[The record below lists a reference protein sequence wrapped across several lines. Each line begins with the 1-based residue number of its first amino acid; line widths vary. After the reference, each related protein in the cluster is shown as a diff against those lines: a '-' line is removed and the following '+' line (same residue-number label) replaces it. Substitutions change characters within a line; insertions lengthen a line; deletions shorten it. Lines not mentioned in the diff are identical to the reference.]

1 VIRIPPRVLY
11 PIAIKPTHSR
21 AQVCSPAP
29 PLVYSLPA
37 IPPCTARDHQQPSS
51 RRSISALGDSLS
63 DTIPPPRIGILAGR
77 NLHVCAITKATSSS
91 SSHCRHRLPGD
102 PSVPQS
108 LSLSRSLLALSVLR
122 TEFVPPS
129 LPRPS
134 SRGLSFA
141 NSIPLI
147 MQSSQISVISS

>member
-51 RRSISALGDSLS
+51 RRSISANWVIPYPIQFRLPASEFSQDEICMYALS
-63 DTIPPPRIGILAGR
+63 PRPPPPPPPIA
-77 NLHVCAITKATSSS
+77 VTAF
-91 SSHCRHRLPGD
+91 PGTLLY
-102 PSVPQS
+102 PNRS
-108 LSLSRSLLALSVLR
+108 LSLALFSLSRFYAPSSFLLP
-122 TEFVPPS
+122 FPD
-129 LPRPS
+129 PRPADC
-134 SRGLSFA
+134 LSPTRYLLLCKA
-141 NSIPLI
+141 ARSA
-147 MQSSQISVISS
+147 

>member
-51 RRSISALGDSLS
+51 RRSISVLGDSLS

-102 PSVPQS
+102 PSVAQS
-108 LSLSRSLLALSVLR
+108 LSLSLALFSLSR
-122 TEFVPPS
+122 FYAPS
-129 LPRPS
+129 SFLLPFPDPRPADC
-134 SRGLSFA
+134 LSPTRYLLLCKA
-141 NSIPLI
+141 ARSA
-147 MQSSQISVISS
+147 